1 MTSETTPILTAKEAK
16 EAKKAKIGTPVTRPY
31 PFTEA
36 NRRSIFMPVLSDFA
50 RSGIPVALVIERYIG
65 STAIAAVWRGHPP
78 KPARTSHQ
86 FRAQLYR
93 DLSHTL

>member
-1 MTSETTPILTAKEAK
+1 MTSETTPILTAK

-50 RSGIPVALVIERYIG
+50 GTGIPVALVIERYVG

>member
-1 MTSETTPILTAKEAK
+1 MTSEITPILTAK

-50 RSGIPVALVIERYIG
+50 GTGIPVALVIERYVG

-93 DLSHTL
+93 DLSHTR

>member
-1 MTSETTPILTAKEAK
+1 MTSEITPILTAK

-50 RSGIPVALVIERYIG
+50 GTGIPVALVIERYVG

-93 DLSHTL
+93 DLSHTH

>member
-1 MTSETTPILTAKEAK
+1 MTSETTLILTAK

-50 RSGIPVALVIERYIG
+50 GTGIPVALVIERYIG

>member
-1 MTSETTPILTAKEAK
+1 MTSETIPILTAK

-31 PFTEA
+31 PCTEA
-36 NRRSIFMPVLSDFA
+36 NRKTIFMPVLSDFA

>member
-1 MTSETTPILTAKEAK
+1 MTSEITPILTAK

-50 RSGIPVALVIERYIG
+50 GTGIPVALVIERYVG

>member
-1 MTSETTPILTAKEAK
+1 MTSETIPILTAK

-50 RSGIPVALVIERYIG
+50 GTGIPVALVIERYVG

>member
-1 MTSETTPILTAKEAK
+1 
-16 EAKKAKIGTPVTRPY
+16 
-31 PFTEA
+31 
-36 NRRSIFMPVLSDFA
+36 MPVLSDFA
-50 RSGIPVALVIERYIG
+50 GTGIPVALVIERYIG

>member
-1 MTSETTPILTAKEAK
+1 MTSETIPILTAKD
-16 EAKKAKIGTPVTRPY
+16 AKKANIGTPVTRPY

-50 RSGIPVALVIERYIG
+50 GTGIPVALVIERYIG

>member
-1 MTSETTPILTAKEAK
+1 MTSETIPILTAKD
-16 EAKKAKIGTPVTRPY
+16 AKKANIGTPVTRPY
-31 PFTEA
+31 PC
-36 NRRSIFMPVLSDFA
+36 
-50 RSGIPVALVIERYIG
+50 
-65 STAIAAVWRGHPP
+65 STAIAAVWRGQPP